1 MSTRLFIGNVAYN
14 LDEQGLIEG
23 FAQLGI
29 TIENAKIAREKET
42 HRPRGFAFIEVAEPT
57 AEALLSQGARIGGRD
72 LRIERSAK
80 QPGDDVR
87 DRRSGSGGGRPSG
100 GGGGGGDRRR
110 GGGGGSARDRGSDGA
125 WGGGGGRRERRERW

>member
-14 LDEQGLIEG
+14 LDEQGLVEA
-23 FAQLGI
+23 FAQFGI
-29 TIENAKIAREKET
+29 TVENAKIAREKET
-42 HRPRGFAFIEVAEPT
+42 HRPRGFAFIEVAEQT

-80 QPGDDVR
+80 QPGDDPR
-87 DRRSGSGGGRPSG
+87 DRRSGGGGGGRPS
-100 GGGGGGDRRR
+100 GGGDRRR
-110 GGGGGSARDRGSDGA
+110 GGGGGGARERGSDGD